1 MLHDIIYTVA
11 DYSKSALKSS
21 CTVGMMCWSDTGQS
35 SREQIITG
43 LPVLINIYSTV
54 NFQSF

>member
-35 SREQIITG
+35 SRETDYNWPSCVDQQ
-43 LPVLINIYSTV
+43 LMSRV
-54 NFQSF
+54 FE